1 MSRTRRRTTARRL
14 KHPFLRATAAGT
26 DHDGAGAV
34 IRYLLLLTVLGSGC
48 ILQAEECDAATYY
61 TCTAGVVSL
70 TSTCGPGTGSSTPVA
85 TCAKGCGIARRDTLA
100 VCPSDLCREN
110 VPKVAGD
117 PCQGDDD
124 CGPTQAE
131 SSTTMVTNTHLACD
145 TSAHACVA
153 TAGPTVADWLKPCSA
168 DALAQIAPAG
178 TRAFDRGAPDPGC
191 AEGWCAAARVEGAA
205 CIASSCTRACTSDD
219 QCPGGSTC
227 ILFVNGTNA
236 CDTAPMGWCKPGG
249 PAGIGFTCT

>member
-1 MSRTRRRTTARRL
+1 MIRTLGLLALLGTT
-14 KHPFLRATAAGT
+14 GC
-26 DHDGAGAV
+26 
-34 IRYLLLLTVLGSGC
+34 LLQS
-48 ILQAEECDAATYY
+48 ECDAAISY
-61 TCTAGVVSL
+61 TCGAGVVFL
-70 TSTCGPGTGSSTPVA
+70 TSSCNGSSSTPVG
-85 TCAKGCGIARRDTLA
+85 TCAKGCGIARMPDTLG
-100 VCPSDLCREN
+100 VCPTDLCLEN

-124 CGPTQAE
+124 CRPTQAE

-145 TSAHACVA
+145 TSTHACVA

-236 CDTAPMGWCKPGG
+236 CDTPPMGWCKPGG
-249 PAGIGFTCT
+249 PAGIAFTCT